1 MQNSSEGFFTIRLIC
16 LLNSIEK
23 SISHLLGSTN
33 GRISRFIKRMSY
45 MLGFSYLYCPQ
56 FYLLVRYSMDY
67 LFGGFSAYAAE
78 VAGHD
83 AAYVATKSAKEAVLV
98 ASGGAGGAGGG
109 GPFRKRQ

>member
-1 MQNSSEGFFTIRLIC
+1 
-16 LLNSIEK
+16 
-23 SISHLLGSTN
+23 
-33 GRISRFIKRMSY
+33 
-45 MLGFSYLYCPQ
+45 
-56 FYLLVRYSMDY
+56 MDY

-98 ASGGAGGAGGG
+98 ASGQPGGGGGG